1 MPELDGLQATQRIR
15 RLEEKSAAQR
25 GTLAAELEAAAARC
39 DASRS
44 GALGGVTG
52 RVARVPIIA
61 VSSCSEMDQLLSPA
75 LADVDTTTGA
85 PLGVDRAVFTSAS
98 QLAQNCTF
106 CRLCTSVPHFLRP
119 CVVLDPVVIQIA
131 NADCCVCIF
140 NPCYVLRTCHS
151 HF

>member
-25 GTLAAELEAAAARC
+25 GTLAAEPEAAAARC

-44 GALGGVTG
+44 GTVGGVTG
-52 RVARVPIIA
+52 RIARVPIIA

-85 PLGVDRAVFTSAS
+85 PLGVDRAVSPVR
-98 QLAQNCTF
+98 QLSQNCTI
-106 CRLCTSVPHFLRP
+106 CRLGTSFPHFLRP

-151 HF
+151 HL